1 MKEKLYLDKFLLIS
15 GCPRTGT
22 TFLLNKLN
30 ESKEFVLSAE
40 LNAPKLFDRIESLFY
55 REKNFKNKLW
65 IKDFNKNH
73 SDPLEKYLNFIP
85 FEKDCAHQ
93 IVESIYGSLSND
105 KKFNKDIIY
114 GDKYPIVWSANY
126 QLFEEKIGKLYTLI
140 SVRSFQDTKK
150 SYQYRENRTKQ
161 AKDAFPYK
169 TSDVEYHW
177 LDALRFY
184 KLIHGD
190 NKKVFYVKYEELCD
204 KPEECIQSVRDFV
217 KENHSKKRD
226 YSNCKIKISSYKDLI
241 RAYDTEEDLEKL
253 LYYSDLER
261 IWKFTILKIC
271 LLPFRYSWHVRKSVI
286 KKLLYRFLRL

>member
-1 MKEKLYLDKFLLIS
+1 MVTGS
-15 GCPRTGT
+15 PRTGT
-22 TFLLNKLN
+22 TFLMNKLN
-30 ESKEFVLSAE
+30 NSDEFILSGE
-40 LNAPKLFDRIESLFY
+40 INAPRLFQQIENLFY
-55 REKNFKNKLW
+55 REKNFKRKLW
-65 IKDFNKNH
+65 IKDFNKNY
-73 SDPLEKYLNFIP
+73 SDPLEKYLNIIP
-85 FEKDCAHQ
+85 HEEDSAHL
-93 IVESIYGSLSND
+93 IVDNIYGSIAND
-105 KKFNKDIIY
+105 NTLNKDTIY
-114 GDKYPIVWSANY
+114 GDKYPIVWNANY
-126 QLFEEKIGKLYTLI
+126 QLFEEKVGTLYTLI
-140 SVRSFQDTKK
+140 SLRSFQDTKK
-150 SYQYRENRTKQ
+150 SYQYRANRTKE

-184 KLIHGD
+184 KFIHSD
-190 NKKVFYVKYEELCD
+190 NKRVFYVKYEELCH

-226 YSNCKIKISSYKDLI
+226 FSNFKIRISSYKDLI
-241 RAYDTEEDLEKL
+241 RAYDTEEDFEKL

>member
-1 MKEKLYLDKFLLIS
+1 MVTGS
-15 GCPRTGT
+15 PRTGT
-22 TFLLNKLN
+22 TFLTNKLN
-30 ESKEFVLSAE
+30 NSNEFILSGE
-40 LNAPKLFDRIESLFY
+40 INAPRLFQQIENLFY
-55 REKNFKNKLW
+55 REKNFKRKLW

-73 SDPLEKYLNFIP
+73 SDSLEKYLNIIP
-85 FEKDCAHQ
+85 HEEDNAHL
-93 IVESIYGSLSND
+93 IVENIYGSIANN
-105 KKFNKDIIY
+105 KKLNTDIIY

-140 SVRSFQDTKK
+140 SLRSFQDTKK

-177 LDALRFY
+177 LGALRFY
-184 KLIHGD
+184 KFLHGD
-190 NKKVFYVKYEELCD
+190 NKKVFYVKYEELCN
-204 KPEECIQSVRDFV
+204 KPEECIQSVIDFV

-226 YSNCKIKISSYKDLI
+226 FSNCKIRISSYKDLI